1 MENPQPSHQEGP
13 PTQYPTGRGYG
24 HDYMR
29 GGEVFGGYGYS
40 ERDEYR
46 GPAGAESEE
55 DDEAPPP
62 EVKRRPDAHAATAAH
77 ATPTRHDADGA
88 TAPSDEQHA
97 PVPQLEHTFGLH
109 WLGGHSRSFYVTQAQ
124 LQHRIYG
131 PRSDSDSEPENPSP
145 S

>member
-1 MENPQPSHQEGP
+1 MENPQPSHQEDP

-40 ERDEYR
+40 EREEYR
-46 GPAGAESEE
+46 GPSGVEIE
-55 DDEAPPP
+55 DDTEPPSDEP
-62 EVKRRPDAHAATAAH
+62 QRRPDAHPSH
-77 ATPTRHDADGA
+77 TR
-88 TAPSDEQHA
+88 PSAESSTDSRDSTA

-124 LQHRIYG
+124 LQQRIYR
-131 PRSDSDSEPENPSP
+131 PRAEPEAESENPSP